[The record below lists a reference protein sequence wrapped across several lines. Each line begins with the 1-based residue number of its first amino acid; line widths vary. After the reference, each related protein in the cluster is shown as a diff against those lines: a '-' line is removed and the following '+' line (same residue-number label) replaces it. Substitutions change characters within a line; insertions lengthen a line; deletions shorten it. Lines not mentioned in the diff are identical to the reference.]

1 MVCAC
6 ILFRMLACFRA
17 VYKATSNIK
26 VKRHRDG
33 DFYGDVLPP
42 GGEESVLV
50 WLVDDQDSETSITQK

>member
-1 MVCAC
+1 
-6 ILFRMLACFRA
+6 MLACFRA